1 MKNMSKN
8 VKSHLR
14 QDLKES
20 KESIHEEREEIQ
32 KTKSG
37 MTRDKE
43 MIKNLNVK
51 KK

>member
-14 QDLKES
+14 EDLREA
-20 KESIHEEREEIQ
+20 KESIHEEKEEIR
-32 KTKSG
+32 KTKHG

-43 MIKNLNVK
+43 MIKNLNGK